1 MGPAGLLL
9 SVGTQ
14 LPEAPTGS
22 PACDLSVVLNSGSN
36 AAAVP
41 TWSPCLN
48 TAPQGSERAN
58 SFLRAA
64 QQDRGQAL
72 GLSGWV
78 SEGGAELWAVLVG
91 P

>member
-1 MGPAGLLL
+1 MGPAVLLP

-14 LPEAPTGS
+14 LPEASTGR

-48 TAPQGSERAN
+48 TAPQSSERAN
-58 SFLRAA
+58 GFLRAA
-64 QQDRGQAL
+64 QQGRGQAL
-72 GLSGWV
+72 GQSG
-78 SEGGAELWAVLVG
+78 
-91 P
+91 